1 MFDPTSF
8 DLNLFQLAWIA
19 AVFFLAFVVRGM
31 SGFGA
36 GMIAVPLLAFVIP
49 LQLAVPLC
57 SLLVFVLF
65 VILVI
70 RDRRE
75 VVWAELRLLVPPTI
89 IGALVGLWL
98 FASLDNRML
107 VLMLGSFLVC
117 YSCYM
122 LAVSVLGLPQ
132 LRCSQRWALP
142 VGFFGSFFDT
152 LFGGGGGTL
161 VVIYI
166 NARGIGRAGFR
177 ATVAALWF
185 TEMVARIGGYAWAGF
200 YDRTTLLLFVVLL
213 PLMWA
218 GTVVGERLGNRVD
231 SETFARIL
239 AVMLLAS
246 GVSLLVK

>member
-1 MFDPTSF
+1 MPGFDA
-8 DLNLFQLAWIA
+8 FQLAWIA
-19 AVFFLAFVVRGM
+19 GSVFVAFVVRGM

-75 VVWAELRLLVPPTI
+75 IVWDELRLLLPPTI
-89 IGALVGLWL
+89 VGALAGLWL
-98 FASLDNRML
+98 FAVLDNRML
-107 VLMLGSFLVC
+107 VLLLGCFLIL
-117 YSCYM
+117 YSLYM
-122 LAVSVLGLPQ
+122 LAVSTLGLPQ

-142 VGFFGSFFDT
+142 VGFTGAFFDT

-166 NARGIGRAGFR
+166 NARGVSRAGFR

-185 TEMVARIGGYAWAGF
+185 AEMVARIGGYAWSGY
-200 YDRTTLLLFVVLL
+200 YDKGTLLLFLLLL
-213 PLMWA
+213 PLMWVA
-218 GTVVGERLGNRVD
+218 TVTGERLGNRVS
-231 SETFARIL
+231 SETFSRIL
-239 AVMLLAS
+239 ALMLLAS
-246 GVSLLVK
+246 GVSLLLK

>member
-1 MFDPTSF
+1 MFDLTLF
-8 DLNLFQLAWIA
+8 DLSGFQLAWIA

-122 LAVSVLGLPQ
+122 LAVSLLGLPQ

-185 TEMVARIGGYAWAGF
+185 TEMITRIGGYAWAGF
-200 YDRTTLLLFVVLL
+200 YDETTLWLFAALL

-231 SETFARIL
+231 SETFARVL

>member
-1 MFDPTSF
+1 MFDLTLI
-8 DLNLFQLAWIA
+8 DLSGFQLAWIV
-19 AVFFLAFVVRGM
+19 AVFFFAFVIRGM

-75 VVWAELRLLVPPTI
+75 IVWSELRLLVPPTI
-89 IGALVGLWL
+89 IGALAGLWL

-117 YSCYM
+117 YACYM
-122 LAVSVLGLPQ
+122 LAVSALGLPQ
-132 LRCSQRWALP
+132 LRCSQRWAMP
-142 VGFFGSFFDT
+142 VGFLGSFFDT

-185 TEMVARIGGYAWAGF
+185 AEMIARIGGYAWAGF
-200 YDRTTLLLFVVLL
+200 YDSKTLLLFVVLL

-218 GTVVGERLGNRVD
+218 GTVVGERLGNRVNG
-231 SETFARIL
+231 ETFAKIL

-246 GVSLLVK
+246 GISLLAK

>member
-1 MFDPTSF
+1 MPGLDS
-8 DLNLFQLAWIA
+8 FQLAWIA
-19 AVFFLAFVVRGM
+19 ASIFMAFVVRGM

-49 LQLAVPLC
+49 LQMAVPLC

-65 VILVI
+65 VILMI

-75 VVWAELRLLVPPTI
+75 IVWDELRLLLPPTI
-89 IGALVGLWL
+89 VGTIAGLWL
-98 FASLDNRML
+98 FAVLDNRIL
-107 VLMLGSFLVC
+107 VLMLGGFLVL
-117 YSCYM
+117 YSVYM
-122 LAVSVLGLPQ
+122 LAVSALGLPQ

-142 VGFFGSFFDT
+142 VGFTGAFFDT

-185 TEMVARIGGYAWAGF
+185 AEMVARIGGYAWAGF
-200 YDRTTLLLFVVLL
+200 YDKGILLLFVLLL
-213 PLMWA
+213 PLMWLA
-218 GTVVGERLGNRVD
+218 TVVGEKLGNRINA
-231 SETFARIL
+231 ETFSRLL

-246 GVSLLVK
+246 GTSLLLK

>member
-1 MFDPTSF
+1 MAELSYW
-8 DLNLFQLAWIA
+8 QLAWIA
-19 AVFFLAFVVRGM
+19 AVFFFAFVVRGM

-36 GMIAVPLLAFVIP
+36 GMIAVPLLAFAIP

-75 VVWAELRLLVPPTI
+75 VVWSELRLLVPPTI
-89 IGALVGLWL
+89 IGALAGLWL
-98 FASLDNRML
+98 FAMLDNRVL
-107 VLMLGSFLVC
+107 VMMLGSFLVL
-117 YSCYM
+117 YAGYM

-185 TEMVARIGGYAWAGF
+185 TEMITRIGGYAWAGF
-200 YDRTTLLLFVVLL
+200 YDARTLVLFALLL

-218 GTVVGERLGNRVD
+218 GTVVGERLGNRVS
-231 SETFARIL
+231 SETFTRIL

-246 GVSLLVK
+246 GASLLAK

>member
-1 MFDPTSF
+1 MAELTW
-8 DLNLFQLAWIA
+8 FQIAYIA
-19 AVFFLAFVVRGM
+19 AVFFFAFIVRGM

-65 VILVI
+65 IILVI
-70 RDRRE
+70 RDRQE
-75 VVWAELRLLVPPTI
+75 VVWSELKLLVPPTI

-98 FASLDNRML
+98 FAILDNRML
-107 VLMLGSFLVC
+107 VTMLGSFLVL
-117 YSCYM
+117 YSGYM
-122 LAVSVLGLPQ
+122 LAVSTLGLPQ
-132 LRCSQRWALP
+132 LRCSQGWALP

-185 TEMVARIGGYAWAGF
+185 TEMIARIGGYAWNGF
-200 YDRTTLLLFVVLL
+200 YDKTTLLLFAGLL

-218 GTVVGERLGNRVD
+218 GTVVGERLGNKVS
-231 SETFARIL
+231 SETFAKIL

>member
-1 MFDPTSF
+1 MPGFDA
-8 DLNLFQLAWIA
+8 FQLAWIA
-19 AVFFLAFVVRGM
+19 GSIFIAFVVRGM

-70 RDRRE
+70 RDHQE
-75 VVWAELRLLVPPTI
+75 IVWAELRLLLPPTI
-89 IGALVGLWL
+89 VGALAGLWL
-98 FASLDNRML
+98 FAVLDNRVL
-107 VLMLGSFLVC
+107 VLLLGGFLIL
-117 YSCYM
+117 YSMYM
-122 LAVSVLGLPQ
+122 LAVSTLGLPQ

-142 VGFFGSFFDT
+142 VGFTGAFFDT

-166 NARGIGRAGFR
+166 NARGISRAGFR

-185 TEMVARIGGYAWAGF
+185 AEMVARIGGYAWSGY
-200 YDRTTLLLFVVLL
+200 YDKGTLLLFVLLL
-213 PLMWA
+213 PLMWIA
-218 GTVVGERLGNRVD
+218 TMVGERLGNRVS
-231 SETFARIL
+231 SETFSRIL
-239 AVMLLAS
+239 ALMLLAS
-246 GVSLLVK
+246 GVSLLLK

>member
-1 MFDPTSF
+1 MPGLTLF
-8 DLNLFQLAWIA
+8 DLTAFQLAWIA
-19 AVFFLAFVVRGM
+19 AVFFFAFVIRGM

-49 LQLAVPLC
+49 LQMAVPLC

-75 VVWAELRLLVPPTI
+75 IVWDELRLLVPPTI
-89 IGALVGLWL
+89 VGALAGLWL
-98 FASLDNRML
+98 FAVLDNRML

-132 LRCSQRWALP
+132 LRCTQRWALP

-177 ATVAALWF
+177 ATLAALWF
-185 TEMVARIGGYAWAGF
+185 TEMIARIGGYAWAGF
-200 YDRTTLLLFVVLL
+200 YSATSLWLLVALL

-218 GTVVGERLGNRVD
+218 GTVVGERLGNRVN
-231 SETFARIL
+231 SETFSRIL
-239 AVMLLAS
+239 AVMLMAS
-246 GVSLLVK
+246 GLSLLAK

>member
-1 MFDPTSF
+1 M
-8 DLNLFQLAWIA
+8 DLTWFQLGWIA
-19 AVFFLAFVVRGM
+19 AVSFLAFVVRGM

-49 LQLAVPLC
+49 LQIAVPLC

-65 VILVI
+65 IILVI
-70 RDRRE
+70 RDRHQ
-75 VVWAELRLLVPPTI
+75 VVWPELRLLVPPTI
-89 IGALVGLWL
+89 IGAFAGLWL
-98 FASLDNRML
+98 FARLDNRVL
-107 VLMLGSFLVC
+107 VIMLGSFLVC
-117 YSCYM
+117 YACYM

-185 TEMVARIGGYAWAGF
+185 TEMIARIGGYAWAGF
-200 YDRTTLLLFVVLL
+200 YDASLLWLFIALL
-213 PLMWA
+213 PLMWL
-218 GTVVGERLGNRVD
+218 GTVVGERLGNRVS
-231 SETFARIL
+231 SETFARML